1 MGENWRASD
10 PIGPGIGQGDAISP
24 YVFVLCMERLGHLIN
39 DSINS
44 GQWKPI
50 RLSRNGPLL
59 SHLFFVDDLI
69 LFGEA
74 STEQMD
80 VIKPRVQKIGRV
92 RYDSVN
98 S

>member
-10 PIGPGIGQGDAISP
+10 PIGPGIGQGDAIS